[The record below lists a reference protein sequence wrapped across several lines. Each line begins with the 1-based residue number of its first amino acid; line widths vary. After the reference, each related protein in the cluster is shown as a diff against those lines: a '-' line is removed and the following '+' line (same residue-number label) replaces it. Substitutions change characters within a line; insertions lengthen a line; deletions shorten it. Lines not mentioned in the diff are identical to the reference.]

1 MGLSLFLVYM
11 RPQQVRAVYC
21 LLFTVY
27 CAPVCPKR
35 IGSEF
40 FDPIN
45 KLRGNFGKTSP
56 HCRRQID
63 HPGTLTVKSNL
74 VQQAAQMLYPL
85 FSS

>member
-1 MGLSLFLVYM
+1 MIDEKTALICLLA
-11 RPQQVRAVYC
+11 AVYC
-21 LLFTVY
+21 V
-27 CAPVCPKR
+27 PVCPKR

-45 KLRGNFGKTSP
+45 KLRGNFSKTGT

-74 VQQAAQMLYPL
+74 VQQAAQMLYSL